1 MKRPSISI
9 RHILS
14 HTLAGALRF
23 WPDRRGA
30 VAAFVAIGIVPTV
43 GFVGLSTDAARGYM
57 VKTKLHQAL
66 DAAALAGGRA
76 MLEPDRDADIL
87 QFFSANFPDGYL
99 GATVNGPNIEAD
111 ETEGLLTLSASA
123 DIPTSFM
130 QVLGFQD
137 ITVSAQTVVHRAVR
151 GMELAL
157 IMDNTGSMR
166 GGGKMD
172 AMKSAA
178 HDLIDILYGEEETV
192 NDFWVSLVP
201 YAATVN
207 VGGAH
212 TAWLAAY
219 DPGDYLPPLWEGA
232 TNYAT
237 DDFAS
242 FNNLPFQALQ
252 PNLGAQ
258 PDINPGDWQPLT
270 AIGWKGC
277 VEARTAPFDQADTL
291 PTTQPFVHQYWSTT
305 IPVYTPQTGDND
317 WDWANINEAN
327 GAQNNG
333 LGPNLGC
340 GPSITPLVAEK
351 TTVRDAIDEMQPW
364 HRGGTMA
371 NLGLAWGWRVLSP
384 TWQGLWGGATPS
396 ELPLDYDTP
405 LMDKVAIMLT
415 DGVNQWYDWPTGL
428 PNNPD
433 ADYTA
438 YGRVSEGRLGTVNGG
453 AATTEINNRML
464 AVCNSMKTEGVI
476 IFAITFQLGNA
487 ATQDLYRNCA
497 TSPAH
502 YFNSPSNDE
511 LQDVFHEIGNELTNL
526 RLAQ

>member
-1 MKRPSISI
+1 MKRPSLLIHDMLTS
-9 RHILS
+9 LV
-14 HTLAGALRF
+14 AGALRL

-30 VAAFVAIGIVPTV
+30 VAAFVAVGIVPTV
-43 GFVGLSTDAARGYM
+43 GFVGLATDAARGYM

-87 QFFSANFPDGYL
+87 QFFSANFPDSYL
-99 GATVNGPNIEAD
+99 GATVDGPNIDAD
-111 ETEGLLTLSASA
+111 ETEGLLTLTASA

-130 QVLGFQD
+130 RVLGFEE
-137 ITVSAQTVVHRAVR
+137 ITVSARTVVHRAVR

-166 GGGKMD
+166 SGGKMD

-178 HDLIDILYGEEETV
+178 HDLIDILYGDEETV

-207 VGGAH
+207 VGATR

-219 DPGDYLPPLWEGA
+219 DPADYLPPVWDA
-232 TNYAT
+232 AASYAT

-252 PNLGAQ
+252 PNVGAQ
-258 PDINPGDWQPLT
+258 PDINPGDWQALT
-270 AIGWKGC
+270 AIQWKGC
-277 VEARTAPFDQADTL
+277 VEARTAPFDQTDDL
-291 PTTQPFVHQYWSTT
+291 PGTQPFVHQYWSTT
-305 IPVYTPQTGDND
+305 SGVFAPQTGDND
-317 WDWANINEAN
+317 WDWANIDETN
-327 GAQNNG
+327 GAQNDG

-340 GPSITPLVAEK
+340 GPPITPLVAEK
-351 TTVRDAIDEMQPW
+351 ATVHSAIDDMQPW

-371 NLGLAWGWRVLSP
+371 NLGLVWGWRVLSP

-433 ADYTA
+433 ADFTA
-438 YGRVSEGRLGTVNGG
+438 YGRPSEGRLGTTSGS
-453 AATTEINNRML
+453 AATTEINTRML
-464 AVCNSMKTEGVI
+464 AVCNAMKTEGI
-476 IFAITFQLGNA
+476 LIFAITFQLNNS

-502 YFNSPSNDE
+502 YFDSPSNDE